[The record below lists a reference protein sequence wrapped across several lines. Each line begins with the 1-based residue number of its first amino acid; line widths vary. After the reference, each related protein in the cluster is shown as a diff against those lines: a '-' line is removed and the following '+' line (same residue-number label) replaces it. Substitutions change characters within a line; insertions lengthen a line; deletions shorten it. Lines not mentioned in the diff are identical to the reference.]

1 MGEDVPRAGGLNRA
15 LAVFVDTLVFLAIW
29 TAVGFVIP
37 YGSLLY
43 GLGVFLLM
51 DVVLTAF
58 FGLTVGRFVTRIR
71 VVRAADGGQPGLFA
85 ALVRT
90 GLVVISGWIGPFAY
104 LLSLRAFAQGPP
116 RMWWDAAA
124 GTRLVSA
131 ASR

>member
-1 MGEDVPRAGGLNRA
+1 MPGDVRCAGGLNRA

-29 TAVGFVIP
+29 TAIGFVVP
-37 YGSLLY
+37 FGSLLY
-43 GLGVFLLM
+43 GFAVFLLM

-90 GLVVISGWIGPFAY
+90 GLVVISGWVGLFAY
-104 LLSLRAFAQGPP
+104 LLSLRAFDQGPP

-131 ASR
+131 PSR